1 MADIGL
7 IWQVIYYQQCTA
19 SEAKCDED
27 EAIALLKQKTLKQRR
42 TSSDTH
48 ILEKQSSLVNNLDDS
63 DTDLISNV
71 SDQKEKDIIDHITIN
86 QPSNKSN
93 SVYVSVIGSS
103 VLIGLVLASL
113 YGYIKLTSTIEPDDT
128 EEIRLLPQILGWFS
142 AVLYV
147 GSRVPQLIKNW
158 RQQSTEGLSPGM
170 FICAVFGNLF
180 YALVS
185 RQIWHFWLYIYAFF
199 LVNLSKIY
207 REKIYHCESFLDY
220 R

>member
-1 MADIGL
+1 VADIGL